1 MTAAAGPVLARGRDA
16 MLSRRWLQVFAA
28 AMFINTSYG
37 TLSYAF
43 SVLVTDSGPGGDFG
57 AGTVSLGFGLALL
70 LSCVAAIFTGTI
82 ADVLGTR
89 RLMAGGALAGCAG
102 LVLLGASQ
110 EAWQFVA
117 ILALVC
123 GPAMAATFYEPV

>member
-1 MTAAAGPVLARGRDA
+1 VCHSRRGRCGWRRLQVTTAADSVLVRGRHA
-16 MLSRRWLQVFAA
+16 ALSRRWLQVFAA

-70 LSCVAAIFTGTI
+70 VSGVTAISRGRWRT
-82 ADVLGTR
+82 
-89 RLMAGGALAGCAG
+89 
-102 LVLLGASQ
+102 S
-110 EAWQFVA
+110 
-117 ILALVC
+117 
-123 GPAMAATFYEPV
+123 